1 MTGIYYIIYN
11 MHCFI
16 DEDLQIG
23 FTTRLRLMKL
33 LNDGDIS
40 DRQVKVF
47 FKAVRSFYQRSV
59 EYAIANLP
67 HGDEV
72 LHNSRFLNYEKNYE
86 STFTQVEYFLSR
98 YNTFIC
104 NIKFIIR
111 LYFSDI
117 LQFFP
122 SQLLLM

>member
-1 MTGIYYIIYN
+1 MKICKLG
-11 MHCFI
+11 
-16 DEDLQIG
+16 LQPGCI
-23 FTTRLRLMKL
+23 LMKL

-40 DRQVKVF
+40 DRQLKVF
-47 FKAVRSFYQRSV
+47 FKAARSFNQRSV

-72 LHNSRFLNYEKNYE
+72 LHNSRFLNYEKNDE

-117 LQFFP
+117 LHFFP
-122 SQLLLM
+122 SQLLM